1 VGLTARLEHEL
12 HGGLAHMQIE
22 ALADVL
28 DVEQVRAKLADE
40 RE

>member
-28 DVEQVRAKLADE
+28 DVEQVGPLLADQ
-40 RE
+40 